1 MPVYIASLVALL
13 SGEETNAPYEKITE
27 IETLDPLLIIQYTGC
42 KEKNGPPFPTFSDFI
57 FALIASI

>member
-27 IETLDPLLIIQYTGC
+27 IETLDPLLNSVYLGKQ
-42 KEKNGPPFPTFSDFI
+42 I
-57 FALIASI
+57 FTAYPGSGTV